1 MINNVRNFVLK
12 NATGQ
17 ERDLTR
23 PGYLLWQPSGL
34 GWGVET
40 EVITV
45 GNSYTVVDEQIKR
58 PNPSG
63 TMVFAGYAEYD
74 DFLKFVQ
81 IGGLKLGYKPTNTD
95 PWRWLDCSIQIEKS
109 EIDHTNNRLLCPIT
123 FNGLSQ
129 WYETATLYRQV
140 NAVSADDSKVYVKRG
155 DPTTHEEQTY
165 TLQEGN
171 STLTIT
177 GSGDPETSTYAN
189 INISGYGVD
198 DATTTYLVQTDFS
211 NVGFIY
217 LADASF
223 KMGYPTPAQGGDDYT
238 HVITL
243 SLLDENKQ
251 IIKAGN
257 VPFVVTGG
265 QPTVYLGNSQ
275 LQAVTTALQQ
285 TKYIQIVMPT
295 AADWHDASFRIE
307 IAPFSGS
314 ARWQPTQ
321 KQLEQTI
328 TVIDEYK
335 GNGYIYDYKYS
346 QAETNQIYIQNG
358 SLPSYW
364 LLRLWGAATNPEWR
378 LYQNGEMIKSGR
390 IIATI
395 PTGHYIEI
403 NAIPA
408 KFSIIEYDNN
418 GQFIADRYGDSDW
431 TTERFFE
438 IPAGESFIQ
447 LTDAADGIPDAL
459 LEVYRRV

>member
-12 NATGQ
+12 NATGA

-23 PGYLLWQPSGL
+23 PGYLLWQPQGL

-40 EVITV
+40 EVVTV

-63 TMVFAGYAEYD
+63 TMVFKGYAEYD
-74 DFLKFVQ
+74 DFLKFAQ
-81 IGGLKLGYKPTNTD
+81 LGGLKLGYKPTNTD
-95 PWRWLDCSIQIEKS
+95 PWQWLDCSIQIEKS

-123 FNGLSQ
+123 FNGTSQ

-140 NAVSADDSKVYVKRG
+140 NAVNANDSKVYVKRG

-165 TLQEGN
+165 EVKEGN
-171 STLTIT
+171 STLYVQ
-177 GSGDPETSTYAN
+177 GSSDTDPADFYIRGD
-189 INISGYGVD
+189 GVPG
-198 DATTTYLVQTDFS
+198 ALTTYLLETDFS
-211 NVGFIY
+211 NVT
-217 LADASF
+217 L
-223 KMGYPTPAQGGDDYT
+223 PTGMLNPKLRLYVAEGAVVNYY
-238 HVITL
+238 HVQ
-243 SLLDENKQ
+243 SVAFLDENME
-251 IIKAGN
+251 I
-257 VPFVVTGG
+257 VTATFAQFLLSGSSPEAYLPSG
-265 QPTVYLGNSQ
+265 QDSNIQY
-275 LQAVTTALQQ
+275 ALRR
-285 TKYIQIVMPT
+285 TKYIRIQMPSAENWYDANFTVQIANAVNT
-295 AADWHDASFRIE
+295 VY
-307 IAPFSGS
+307 
-314 ARWQPTQ
+314 WQPT
-321 KQLEQTI
+321 KKSLEQTI

-346 QAETNQIYIQNG
+346 QSDTNQIYIQNG

-364 LLRLWGAATNPEWR
+364 MLRLWGAATNPEWR

-390 IIATI
+390 IVATI

-408 KFSIIEYDNN
+408 KFSILEYDGN

-447 LTDAADGIPDAL
+447 LTDSQDGIPDAL

>member
-1 MINNVRNFVLK
+1 MINNVRNFILK
-12 NATGQ
+12 NATGA

-74 DFLKFVQ
+74 DFLKFAQ

-140 NAVSADDSKVYVKRG
+140 NAVSVDDSKVYVKRG

-165 TLQEGN
+165 TVSEGK
-171 STLTIT
+171 SELTIYPDGT
-177 GSGDPETSTYAN
+177 EETDPAKIHIYGE
-189 INISGYGVD
+189 GVD
-198 DATTTYLVQTDFS
+198 GALTTYVLQADFS
-211 NVGFIY
+211 TARITNLTGAYFRIY
-217 LADASF
+217 EPPESLIN
-223 KMGYPTPAQGGDDYT
+223 YY
-238 HVITL
+238 HVQ
-243 SLLDENKQ
+243 SVALLDENME
-251 IIKAGN
+251 IIKATN
-257 VPFVVTGG
+257 TQLIVTGSA
-265 QPTVYLGNSQ
+265 PSVYLYGQDPANVQ
-275 LQAVTTALQQ
+275 YAIRQ
-285 TKYIQIVMPT
+285 TKYIRIQMPT
-295 AADWHDASFRIE
+295 AEDWNDAQFAVQ
-307 IAPFSGS
+307 IAANSTGTVY
-314 ARWQPTQ
+314 WQPTQ

-408 KFSIIEYDNN
+408 KFSILEYDNN